1 MDIYDHDEENF
12 IKLSKN
18 TFDVVP
24 IAKLFFVRGILE
36 TRKIDYCEL
45 SAINLG
51 RINVRKLCDGGQC
64 MLDDVFVASVFF
76 FFRLNLVLVAI
87 ECQVHF

>member
-12 IKLSKN
+12 IKLSQN

-24 IAKLFFVRGILE
+24 IAKLFFVRGIPK

-45 SAINLG
+45 SAINFG
-51 RINVRKLCDGGQC
+51 RINVRKLCDGSQC
-64 MLDDVFVASVFF
+64 MLNDVFIASVFF
-76 FFRLNLVLVAI
+76 FFRLNFVLVAI
-87 ECQVHF
+87 EGQMHF